1 MLMKKI
7 PNIIFIIL
15 GIISIILFNVLK
27 IDGILAFLL
36 IWVGVVFIGIG
47 LFKGNNPFKVICQF
61 FSNFC

>member
-1 MLMKKI
+1 MKKI

-15 GIISIILFNVLK
+15 GIISFILFNVLK

-36 IWVGVVFIGIG
+36 IWGGVVFIGIG
-47 LFKGNNPFKVICQF
+47 LFKGNNPFKVIGQF